1 MILDRLSSYIQNQ
14 PFSPQSSTSNDAHN
28 KAQGAHKAQVSA
40 ANSVLPQQTKD
51 TLPQE
56 LHLSNRASYLEYL
69 SQEFDVTSLD
79 GEQLN
84 QLQSKLNDYGFIS
97 AADINGM
104 RSLSLARQLTPHEGK
119 INAVDLLNNFK
130 AKFDELEIPYSMRQQ
145 VDKMSIV
152 IQNMASARQLPQT
165 SK

>member
-14 PFSPQSSTSNDAHN
+14 PFSNQNNAQNKTQEAN
-28 KAQGAHKAQVSA
+28 KAQANTL
-40 ANSVLPQQTKD
+40 NSVLPKSKKED
-51 TLPQE
+51 MPGE

-69 SQEFDVTSLD
+69 SQEFDVTALN

-84 QLQSKLNDYGFIS
+84 QLQTKLNDYGFIS
-97 AADINGM
+97 SGDINGM
-104 RSLSLARQLTPHEGK
+104 RSLSLARQFTEPEEK

-152 IQNMASARQLPQT
+152 IQNMASARQL
-165 SK
+165 S

>member
-14 PFSPQSSTSNDAHN
+14 PFSNQNAAQAN
-28 KAQGAHKAQVSA
+28 KAAVNTH
-40 ANSVLPQQTKD
+40 NSVLPKANNEEI
-51 TLPQE
+51 PAE
-56 LHLSNRASYLEYL
+56 LHLSNRATYLEYL
-69 SQEFDVTSLD
+69 SQEFDVTSLN

-97 AADINGM
+97 SGDLNGM
-104 RSLSLARQLTPHEGK
+104 RSLSLARQLTEAK
-119 INAVDLLNNFK
+119 DNFNAVDLLNNFK

-152 IQNMASARQLPQT
+152 IQNMASARQLPQ
-165 SK
+165 SPK

>member
-14 PFSPQSSTSNDAHN
+14 PFSNQNKAADAN
-28 KAQGAHKAQVSA
+28 KAQATQT
-40 ANSVLPQQTKD
+40 NSVLPQQDKAE
-51 TLPQE
+51 LPEE

-69 SQEFDVTSLD
+69 SKEFDVTDLD
-79 GEQLN
+79 NEQLN

-97 AADINGM
+97 AGDVNGM
-104 RSLSLARQLTPHEGK
+104 RSLSLARQLTDPQDK
-119 INAVDLLNNFK
+119 INAVDLLDNFK
-130 AKFDELEIPYSMRQQ
+130 AKFDELNIPYSMRQQ

-152 IQNMASARQLPQT
+152 IQNMASARQLPQA

>member
-14 PFSPQSSTSNDAHN
+14 PFNAQSITQNRTQESN
-28 KAQGAHKAQVSA
+28 KADAPSPT
-40 ANSVLPQQTKD
+40 SVLPQQGAD
-51 TLPQE
+51 DIPEE

-69 SQEFDVTSLD
+69 SQEFDVTDLD
-79 GEQLN
+79 SEQLN

-97 AADINGM
+97 SGDVNGM
-104 RSLSLARQLTPHEGK
+104 RSLSLARQLTEPNDK

-130 AKFDELEIPYSMRQQ
+130 SKFDELEIPYSMRQQ

-152 IQNMASARQLPQT
+152 IQNMASARQLPHA

>member
-14 PFSPQSSTSNDAHN
+14 PFGNQTKTPDANKTEATGPST
-28 KAQGAHKAQVSA
+28 
-40 ANSVLPQQTKD
+40 VLPKQD
-51 TLPQE
+51 NEAIPEE

-69 SQEFDVTSLD
+69 SQEFDVTALD
-79 GEQLN
+79 NEQLN

-97 AADINGM
+97 AGDINGM
-104 RSLSLARQLTPHEGK
+104 RSLSLARQLTEPKGT
-119 INAVDLLNNFK
+119 INAIDLLDNFK

-152 IQNMASARQLPQT
+152 IQNMASARELPKAQL
-165 SK
+165 

>member
-14 PFSPQSSTSNDAHN
+14 PFSAQSSSQN
-28 KAQGAHKAQVSA
+28 KAQGTNKAETIGPS
-40 ANSVLPQQTKD
+40 SVLPQQDKES
-51 TLPQE
+51 LPEE
-56 LHLSNRASYLEYL
+56 LHLSNRANYLEYL
-69 SQEFDVTSLD
+69 SQEFDVTNLD
-79 GEQLN
+79 NEQLN

-97 AADINGM
+97 AGDVNGM
-104 RSLSLARQLTPHEGK
+104 RSLSLARQLTEAK
-119 INAVDLLNNFK
+119 DQINAVDLLDNFK

-152 IQNMASARQLPQT
+152 IQNMASARQLPQV

>member
-14 PFSPQSSTSNDAHN
+14 PFSAQNKAPDSQKTEATSNA
-28 KAQGAHKAQVSA
+28 
-40 ANSVLPQQTKD
+40 SVLPQQDKSE
-51 TLPQE
+51 LPEE

-69 SQEFDVTSLD
+69 SKEFDVTDLD
-79 GEQLN
+79 NEQLN
-84 QLQSKLNDYGFIS
+84 QLQTKLNDYGFIS
-97 AADINGM
+97 AGDVNGM
-104 RSLSLARQLTPHEGK
+104 RSLSLARQLTDQNDK
-119 INAVDLLNNFK
+119 INAVDLLDNFK

-152 IQNMASARQLPQT
+152 IQNMASARQLPQA

>member
-1 MILDRLSSYIQNQ
+1 MILDRLSSYMQNQ
-14 PFSPQSSTSNDAHN
+14 PFSAQSSSHN
-28 KAQGAHKAQVSA
+28 KAEDTAKAEKTGIK
-40 ANSVLPQQTKD
+40 SVLPQKTEE
-51 TLPQE
+51 PQPKE

-69 SQEFDVTSLD
+69 SQEFDVTALNN
-79 GEQLN
+79 EQLN
-84 QLQSKLNDYGFIS
+84 QLQTKLNDYGFI
-97 AADINGM
+97 AAGDINGM
-104 RSLSLARQLTPHEGK
+104 RSLSLARQLTEPEET

-152 IQNMASARQLPQT
+152 IQNMASARQPSQV

>member
-1 MILDRLSSYIQNQ
+1 MILDRLSSYMQNQ
-14 PFSPQSSTSNDAHN
+14 PFSAHSSAQN
-28 KAQGAHKAQVSA
+28 KAQESNKAEA
-40 ANSVLPQQTKD
+40 PTPKSVLPKPGTD
-51 TLPQE
+51 EIPEE

-69 SQEFDVTSLD
+69 SQEFDVTDLNS
-79 GEQLN
+79 EQLN

-97 AADINGM
+97 AGDVNGM
-104 RSLSLARQLTPHEGK
+104 RSLSLARQLTEPEDK

-130 AKFDELEIPYSMRQQ
+130 SKFDELEIPYSMRQQ

-152 IQNMASARQLPQT
+152 IQNMASARQLPQA